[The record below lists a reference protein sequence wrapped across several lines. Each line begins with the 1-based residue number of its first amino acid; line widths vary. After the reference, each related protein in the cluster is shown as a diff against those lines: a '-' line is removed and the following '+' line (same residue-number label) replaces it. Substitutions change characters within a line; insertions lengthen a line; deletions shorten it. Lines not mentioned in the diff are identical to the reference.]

1 MAMRT
6 VTIPSQTIVES
17 IQSYTYNAGA
27 SVNVVVGVG
36 NEINGVF
43 NFVVPQQFDFIRIVD
58 EPAIIDPE
66 TKQLVKNAITDFSD
80 LMAQYPNGSFTTNDL
95 WPYIDLIRSRRT

>member
-1 MAMRT
+1 MRT
-6 VTIPSQTIVES
+6 VTIPSQTIVEN
-17 IQSYTYNAGA
+17 IQSYTYNAGY

-66 TKQLVKNAITDFSD
+66 TNELVKNAITDFSD